1 VVGGKPHQLEELR
14 HPLRAL
20 LRRLADAVDD
30 EGLGDDVPT
39 VIRGFRELK
48 GSWKMICIR
57 RR

>member
-1 VVGGKPHQLEELR
+1 MPWMMRGS
-14 HPLRAL
+14 AMMS
-20 LRRLADAVDD
+20 
-30 EGLGDDVPT
+30 PT